1 MTYNR
6 WSTVHIAPPLR
17 AQFWSD
23 ASREAQ
29 MPHTPLVAQPERFEA
44 VLTSRGV
51 GAVVLNRIQMA
62 AEHGMERL
70 HADGQRAGPP
80 CLLCML
86 YAQGGAQ
93 VFALDAPDV
102 PDAPGVP
109 GVPDASASSEEPG
122 MAVAGSGLLA
132 QPGQLFLLDERRG
145 YRIWQ
150 KEAVDLVVLA
160 VPLALIDSRGSLAPP
175 LLARSLPD
183 CASLQLLVQQM
194 QLLAAWQDPLPEAE
208 SARLSD
214 LVINTVKTVLQAGA
228 DMAMARPG
236 APMNVLLRRVRQ
248 LIARQYPDPALGP
261 ERVASRL
268 GLSVRSLQSQ
278 LSREGTSLS
287 AELMA
292 YRLERA
298 HALLRGTEPGTL
310 GIAEISQHC
319 GFNSPAHFSRRFR
332 ARYGSTPLGLL
343 RDAECGEG
351 A

>member
-6 WSTVHIAPPLR
+6 WSTMHIAPVLR
-17 AQFWSD
+17 EQFWSN
-23 ASREAQ
+23 ASCEAQ
-29 MPHTPLVAQPERFEA
+29 MPHTPMVAQPQRFEA
-44 VLTSRGV
+44 VLTSLGV
-51 GAVVLNRIQMA
+51 GAVALNRIQMA
-62 AEHGMERL
+62 AGHGMERL
-70 HADGQRAGPP
+70 RADCQPP
-80 CLLCML
+80 GAACLLCLL
-86 YAQGGAQ
+86 YLQGGAQ
-93 VFALDAPDV
+93 VFALDAPDAS
-102 PDAPGVP
+102 DAGI
-109 GVPDASASSEEPG
+109 
-122 MAVAGSGLLA
+122 AGSELQA

-150 KEAVDLVVLA
+150 EEAVDLMVLA
-160 VPLALIDSRGSLAPP
+160 VPLTLIDSRGGIATQ
-175 LLARSLPD
+175 LLARRLPD

-194 QLLAAWQDPLPEAE
+194 QLIHAWQDPLPEAE
-208 SARLSD
+208 STRLSD
-214 LVINTVKTVLQAGA
+214 LLINTVKTVLQAVAEMSG
-228 DMAMARPG
+228 DRPG
-236 APMNVLLRRVRQ
+236 APMHVLLRRVRQ

-298 HALLRGTEPGTL
+298 YALLRAAKPGTL
-310 GIAEISQHC
+310 GVTQISQYC

-343 RDAECGEG
+343 RDAEDEEG

>member
-6 WSTVHIAPPLR
+6 WSTVHIAPLSR

-70 HADGQRAGPP
+70 HAHGQHAGPP

-86 YAQGGAQ
+86 YAKGGAQ
-93 VFALDAPDV
+93 VFAPDL
-102 PDAPGVP
+102 PD
-109 GVPDASASSEEPG
+109 VPDASASPEEPG
-122 MAVAGSGLLA
+122 MAAAGSGLQA

-160 VPLALIDSRGSLAPP
+160 VPLALIDSRGGLAPQ

-194 QLLAAWQDPLPEAE
+194 QLLAAWQNPLPDAE

-214 LVINTVKTVLQAGA
+214 LVINTLKTVLQAGA

-236 APMNVLLRRVRQ
+236 APMHVLLRRVRQ

-261 ERVASRL
+261 ERVASSL
-268 GLSVRSLQSQ
+268 GLSVRSLQAQ

-298 HALLRGTEPGTL
+298 HALLRGTQPGTL

-343 RDAECGEG
+343 RDAEGREG

>member
-6 WSTVHIAPPLR
+6 WSTVHIAPLSR

-70 HADGQRAGPP
+70 HARGQRAGPP

-86 YAQGGAQ
+86 YAKGGAQ
-93 VFALDAPDV
+93 VFAPDL
-102 PDAPGVP
+102 PDLTD
-109 GVPDASASSEEPG
+109 VPDASASPEEPG
-122 MAVAGSGLLA
+122 MAAAGSGLQA

-160 VPLALIDSRGSLAPP
+160 VPLALIDSRGGLAPQ

-194 QLLAAWQDPLPEAE
+194 QLLAAWQNPLPDAE

-214 LVINTVKTVLQAGA
+214 LVINTLKTVLQAGA

-236 APMNVLLRRVRQ
+236 APMHVLLRRVRQ

-261 ERVASRL
+261 ERVASSL
-268 GLSVRSLQSQ
+268 GLSVRSLQAQ

-298 HALLRGTEPGTL
+298 HALLRGTQPGTL

-343 RDAECGEG
+343 RDAEGGEG

>member
-6 WSTVHIAPPLR
+6 WSTVHIAPLSR

-62 AEHGMERL
+62 ADHGMQRL
-70 HADGQRAGPP
+70 QADGPRAGPP
-80 CLLCML
+80 CLLCVL
-86 YAQGGAQ
+86 YAKGGAQ
-93 VFALDAPDV
+93 VFAPDEPDVPDV
-102 PDAPGVP
+102 PDASV
-109 GVPDASASSEEPG
+109 SSEEPG
-122 MAVAGSGLLA
+122 MAVAGSGLQA

-160 VPLALIDSRGSLAPP
+160 VPLALIDSRGGLASQ

-228 DMAMARPG
+228 DRAMARPG
-236 APMNVLLRRVRQ
+236 APTHVLLRRVRQ

-343 RDAECGEG
+343 RDPEGGEG